1 MLSTGLD
8 SYSWVKSPVQRL
20 PSGFKLATAVAGASL
35 SALLP
40 LKCWYWFAGWPLILI
55 LAMAFSHIPAKVW
68 ITRLLFLEPFAL
80 GIAFLS
86 LFQPGGG
93 VIFGGLL
100 LRSTLSLMTM
110 LVLSHTTPFVEILR
124 LLQRLHLPGLL
135 ISTLVLMYR
144 YTHVLVEEL
153 SRMHRA
159 RTCRTFQK
167 SPIYLWQSAAL
178 MAGQLFVRA
187 TERAERIYAAM
198 CSRGW
203 KS

>member
-1 MLSTGLD
+1 MLATGLD
-8 SYSWVKSPVQRL
+8 SYSWVHSPVQRL
-20 PSGFKLATAVAGASL
+20 PSGLKLAAAVAGASL

-40 LKCWYWFAGWPLILI
+40 LKCWLWFAGWPLVL
-55 LAMAFSHIPAKVW
+55 LMAMAISRIPARVW
-68 ITRLLFLEPFAL
+68 VTRLLFLEPFAL
-80 GIAFLS
+80 GVAFLS
-86 LFQPGGG
+86 LFQPGGLA
-93 VIFGGLL
+93 IFGGLL

-124 LLQRLHLPGLL
+124 VLQRLHLPGLL
-135 ISTLVLMYR
+135 LSTLVLMYR
-144 YTHVLVEEL
+144 YAHVLVEEL
-153 SRMHRA
+153 ARMHRA
-159 RTCRTFQK
+159 RACRTFQK
-167 SPIYLWQSAAL
+167 SPARLWQSAAL